1 MDKRI
6 VYTGDNGVAAV
17 VIPTPEYL
25 ANGGTIEALMEKSV
39 PEGVTDAS
47 IEDVDSI
54 PSDRSFRNAWTTSD
68 NSSVTVDLAKS
79 KEVAKTKI
87 REARDPALVKQ
98 DVAYQRADESG
109 DADEKA
115 AVIARKVV
123 LRNAP
128 ADSRISDSA
137 NVDALKVAMNTIVD
151 ECSS

>member
-17 VIPTPEYL
+17 VVPTNEYL
-25 ANGGTIEALMEKSV
+25 ANGGTIEDLMEKAV

-47 IEDVDSI
+47 IEDADSI

-68 NSSVTVDLAKS
+68 NSSVTVDLAKA

-109 DADEKA
+109 DADVKA

-123 LRNAP
+123 LRDAP

-137 NVDALKVAMNTIVD
+137 DVDALKVAMNTVVN

>member
-47 IEDVDSI
+47 IHNEDTI
-54 PSDRSFRNAWTTSD
+54 PSNRSFRNAWTTTKSY
-68 NSSVTVDLAKS
+68 SVTVDLAKS
-79 KEVAKTKI
+79 KDVARDKI

-109 DADEKA
+109 DADVKA

-123 LRNAP
+123 LRDAP
-128 ADSRISDSA
+128 SDSRITDSA
-137 NVDALKVAMNTIVD
+137 DVDALETAMNTIVD